1 MATKKTKI
9 NKTVE
14 MEKVEKPIEEVNKVE
29 EQKEKVKQETK
40 VKKTKS
46 QIFNELKKNE
56 SNINVEILN
65 IGVGS
70 VCYMNRLGQTYFD
83 LDLGESDIISLG
95 FIKEVCMK
103 SIGFFRDFAITITNI
118 FLDEVEDITQED
130 VIAYLGLDKVYK
142 DIENYDTDF
151 IKEFILDS
159 DAYEFEKELKRKG
172 SQYTKM
178 IACKMIQLYHSGE
191 DITRDK
197 ESVVCRILEVDKL
210 NMEK

>member
-9 NKTVE
+9 DKVAENKEVAKIQEETE
-14 MEKVEKPIEEVNKVE
+14 TKVEKV
-29 EQKEKVKQETK
+29 K

-56 SNINVEILN
+56 SNINVEIQN

-70 VCYMNRLGQTYFD
+70 VCYMNRMGQTYFD
-83 LDLGESDIISLG
+83 LDLGGSDIISLG
-95 FIKEVCMK
+95 FVKEVCMK

-130 VIAYLGLDKVYK
+130 VLAYLGLDKVYK

-178 IACKMIQLYHSGE
+178 IACKMIQLYQSGE

-197 ESVVCRILEVDKL
+197 ESIVCRILEVDKL

>member
-9 NKTVE
+9 EKTVE
-14 MEKVEKPIEEVNKVE
+14 MEKVTEPIEETKQE
-29 EQKEKVKQETK
+29 EKQETK
-40 VKKTKS
+40 VKRTRS

-56 SNINVEILN
+56 NNINVEILN

-70 VCYMNRLGQTYFD
+70 VSYMNKLGQTYFD
-83 LDLGESDIISLG
+83 LDLGESDIVSLA

-118 FLDEVEDITQED
+118 FLDDVEDITQDD
-130 VIAYLGLDKVYK
+130 VLAYLGLDKVYK

-151 IKEFILDS
+151 IKEFILYS
-159 DAYEFEKELKRKG
+159 DGYEFEKELKRKG
-172 SQYTKM
+172 SQYSKM
-178 IACKMIQLYHSGE
+178 IACKMIQLYQNGE
-191 DITRDK
+191 DVTREK
-197 ESVVCRILEVDKL
+197 ESIVCNILEIDKL